1 MRKYRRAV
9 DVTSEIMHEVRV
21 LMMADKERNI
31 VNLLQVYETT
41 SEFILV
47 LEMAAGGELQRV
59 LDEYDCIPE
68 ANTKLMLR
76 QLLNA
81 VTFLHNKNIAHLD
94 IKVCCFLNS

>member
-9 DVTSEIMHEVRV
+9 DVSAEIIHEVRI
-21 LMMADKERNI
+21 LLMADKERHI

-41 SEFILV
+41 SEYILV

-59 LDEYDCIPE
+59 LDEYDSIPE
-68 ANTKLMLR
+68 LNTRILLK

-81 VTFLHNKNIAHLD
+81 VIFLHSKKIVHLD
-94 IKVCCFLNS
+94 IK